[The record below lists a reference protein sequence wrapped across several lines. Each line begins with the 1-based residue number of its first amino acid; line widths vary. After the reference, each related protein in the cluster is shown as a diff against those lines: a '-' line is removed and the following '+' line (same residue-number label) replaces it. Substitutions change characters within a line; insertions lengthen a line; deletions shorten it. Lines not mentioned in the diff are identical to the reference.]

1 MNADRQTHL
10 EDDMALDLGGLLRA
24 IGRSLGWLLPLTLF
38 VSAAIFVGL
47 QFVAPKYKGEARVLI
62 ESTDNKFPGASR
74 GIEEERALLDA
85 EGVASQVQLLMSAD
99 LARRVAQKLNL
110 AAIPEYE
117 AKGSASLINDLL
129 MMVGLGSDTAGN
141 SEEERV
147 LKHFYENLDI
157 YRLEGSRVIAVD
169 YSAENPVLAAKV
181 ANTIVDEYLSLQS
194 SAKRQTTEQASAALE
209 PQIVELRKEV
219 QAARQA
225 VADFRARADLL
236 IGADN
241 IPLNQQQLAE
251 TSSDYSA
258 AQASK
263 AEAQAKADL
272 LRELLNSGGS
282 LETASDVLNSAL
294 IQRLRERQVEIQS
307 NIAELSITLLPSH
320 PQLKSLQSQL
330 GDYDRQIRA
339 EATKILQGLEND
351 AKVAN
356 QQALALEARLED
368 LKAAAA
374 RSNADQARLSELERE
389 ANAKAA
395 QLDQLLLSFQE
406 ADSRLRAQV
415 LPADARIISRASVP
429 VEPYSPKIISSTIIA
444 ALVTLIL
451 GIAFVVMREFLT
463 GRALYSVDRGQ
474 TGGVAAHPPAA
485 SPVEPAVA
493 AHRPAT
499 SGQQFASTGVNTG
512 EPFGWQSGY
521 GVSAATYGFDQALG
535 KESTERSL
543 VSEDTGNMADI
554 PSIAD
559 PDDVSE
565 ETGAKRPDN
574 ARMPGRTSSKYDQ
587 DVSPDWIG
595 ELRGNED
602 NSDAEG
608 PESIETP
615 AEIEPQETVAA
626 EKAEEQAPKIAPLR
640 GPKSLRRPDDAPE
653 PKPLSNKDAAFKLA
667 GKTTFSK
674 DIDVKG
680 RIVVLSVDDETLSH
694 DLAFDLV
701 RKAAA
706 NGASALV
713 VEVFPD
719 QSDAKAAEG
728 FSDVV
733 SGRMPFA
740 KVVYRDAVSKAHII
754 EAGRVA
760 ITDDMVKS
768 DRFKLALDAIRST
781 YDSVV
786 VDLGAIDGS
795 LASARMLSF
804 ADRVLIAASA
814 PDHSHELQ
822 SAANLLAHN
831 TGARVEVV
839 IAGQTSPDPRRN
851 GDGHAA

>member
-1 MNADRQTHL
+1 MNADRQTHP

-24 IGRSLGWLLPLTLF
+24 IGRALGWLLPLTLL
-38 VSAAIFVGL
+38 VAAAVFIGL
-47 QFVAPKYKGEARVLI
+47 QFVAPKYKSEARVLI

-99 LARRVAQKLNL
+99 LARRVASKLNL
-110 AAIPEYE
+110 AAIPEFD
-117 AKGSASLINDLL
+117 ARGDGSLIGDLL
-129 MMVGLGSDTAGN
+129 TAIGLKSDSAGN
-141 SEEERV
+141 SAEERV

-157 YRLEGSRVIAVD
+157 YQLEGSRVIAVD

-181 ANTIVDEYLSLQS
+181 ANTILDEYLSLQS
-194 SAKRQTTEQASAALE
+194 SAKRETTELASAALE
-209 PQIVELRKEV
+209 PQIIELRKEV

-282 LETASDVLNSAL
+282 LETASDVLNSTL

-307 NIAELSITLLPSH
+307 NIAELSITLLPNH
-320 PQLKSLQSQL
+320 PQLRSLESQL
-330 GDYDRQIRA
+330 ADYDRQIRS
-339 EATKILQGLEND
+339 EAGKILQGLEND

-368 LKAAAA
+368 LKTAAA
-374 RSNADQARLSELERE
+374 RTNADQARLSELERE

-395 QLDQLLLSFQE
+395 QLDQLMLSFQE

-429 VEPYSPKIISSTIIA
+429 VEPYAPKIIPSTIIA
-444 ALVTLIL
+444 ALVTFIL
-451 GIAFVVMREFLT
+451 GCALVLMRAFLS
-463 GRALYSVDRGQ
+463 GDALYRVNAPGASSSAQMHARPDRRAPAMEPSSGGQ
-474 TGGVAAHPPAA
+474 FMSTNLSARDPLGW
-485 SPVEPAVA
+485 SP
-493 AHRPAT
+493 
-499 SGQQFASTGVNTG
+499 
-512 EPFGWQSGY
+512 GY
-521 GVSAATYGFDQALG
+521 GVSSASYDLSPDLQRGQPREQAPVADRVVDL
-535 KESTERSL
+535 
-543 VSEDTGNMADI
+543 ADI
-554 PSIAD
+554 PSSPRRTRTRHRGEPVDAR
-559 PDDVSE
+559 SE
-565 ETGAKRPDN
+565 
-574 ARMPGRTSSKYDQ
+574 YDQ
-587 DVSPDWIG
+587 DVSPDWLDN
-595 ELRGNED
+595 LRD
-602 NSDAEG
+602 NDE
-608 PESIETP
+608 P
-615 AEIEPQETVAA
+615 APA
-626 EKAEEQAPKIAPLR
+626 K
-640 GPKSLRRPDDAPE
+640 DAPRPPLDKETALE
-653 PKPLSNKDAAFKLA
+653 PLA
-667 GKTTFSK
+667 DKTPGIPWKTQPKASFSK
-674 DIDVKG
+674 DIDVTG
-680 RIVVLSVDDETLSH
+680 RIVVLSVDDENLSH
-694 DLAFDLV
+694 ELAFDLV
-701 RKAAA
+701 RKAAG

-719 QSDAKAAEG
+719 QADNRAAEG

-754 EAGRVA
+754 ESGRFA
-760 ITDDMVKS
+760 ITDDMVRS
-768 DRFKLALDAIRST
+768 DRFRLALDAIKST
-781 YDSVV
+781 YEVVV

-804 ADRVLIAASA
+804 ADRVFIAASA
-814 PDHSHELQ
+814 PDHGHELQ

-831 TGARVEVV
+831 TGARVEVL
-839 IAGQTSPDPRRN
+839 IAGDLTPDPRRN

>member
-1 MNADRQTHL
+1 MNAERQTYPD
-10 EDDMALDLGGLLRA
+10 DDMALDLGGLLRA
-24 IGRSLGWLLPLTLF
+24 IGRSLGWLLPLTLI
-38 VSAAIFVGL
+38 VAAAVFLGL
-47 QFVAPKYKGEARVLI
+47 QFVAPKYMGEARVLI
-62 ESTDNKFPGASR
+62 ESTDNKFPGGSR

-99 LARRVAQKLNL
+99 LARRVANKLNL
-110 AAIPEYE
+110 AAIPEFD
-117 AKGSASLINDLL
+117 ANGDGSLIGDLL
-129 MMVGLGSDTAGN
+129 TYVGLKSDTAGN

-169 YSAENPVLAAKV
+169 YSAQNPVLAAKV
-181 ANTIVDEYLSLQS
+181 ANTIVDEYLALQS
-194 SAKRQTTEQASAALE
+194 SAKRQTTELASAALE

-282 LETASDVLNSAL
+282 LETASDVLNSTL

-307 NIAELSITLLPSH
+307 NIAELSITLLPNH
-320 PQLKSLQSQL
+320 PQLRSLQSQL
-330 GDYDRQIRA
+330 NDYNRQIRS
-339 EATKILQGLEND
+339 EAGKILQGLESD

-356 QQALALEARLED
+356 QQALALEARLEE
-368 LKAAAA
+368 LKVAAA
-374 RSNADQARLSELERE
+374 RSNADQARLNELERE

-395 QLDQLLLSFQE
+395 QLDQLMLSFQE

-429 VEPYSPKIISSTIIA
+429 VEPYAPKIIPSTIIA
-444 ALVTLIL
+444 ALVTFIL
-451 GIAFVVMREFLT
+451 GCAFVIMKAFLS
-463 GRALYSVDRGQ
+463 GEALYNSGSVRAPQASGMRSRRGDVPPVSNPDFRQ
-474 TGGVAAHPPAA
+474 SAPVSAGSLSPREPLGWHQGYGLASANYAFSADLKDPARHAHPEEAR
-485 SPVEPAVA
+485 EPDA
-493 AHRPAT
+493 
-499 SGQQFASTGVNTG
+499 
-512 EPFGWQSGY
+512 
-521 GVSAATYGFDQALG
+521 
-535 KESTERSL
+535 RSL
-543 VSEDTGNMADI
+543 PEIDDDGDGSALSKDTRRR
-554 PSIAD
+554 SL
-559 PDDVSE
+559 DDVY
-565 ETGAKRPDN
+565 RD
-574 ARMPGRTSSKYDQ
+574 YDK
-587 DVSPDWIG
+587 DVAPDWLG
-595 ELRGNED
+595 SMRGNED
-602 NSDAEG
+602 D
-608 PESIETP
+608 P
-615 AEIEPQETVAA
+615 ASAREEERATKPTSEPQ
-626 EKAEEQAPKIAPLR
+626 
-640 GPKSLRRPDDAPE
+640 
-653 PKPLSNKDAAFKLA
+653 PLSEKVPLVPWKKSQKA
-667 GKTTFSK
+667 TFSK

-680 RIVVLSVDDETLSH
+680 RIVVLSVDDEALSH
-694 DLAFDLV
+694 ELAFELA
-701 RKAAA
+701 RKASKT
-706 NGASALV
+706 GKSSLV

-719 QSDAKAAEG
+719 QANERGAEG

-754 EAGRVA
+754 EAGRYM
-760 ITDDMVKS
+760 ITDDMVNS
-768 DRFKLALDAIRST
+768 DRFKLALDAIRTT
-781 YDSVV
+781 YEAVV

-804 ADRVLIAASA
+804 ADRVFIAASA

-831 TGARVEVV
+831 TGARVEVL
-839 IAGQTSPDPRRN
+839 IAGDMSPDPRRN